1 MKKTDYSQLELFS
14 QKDAFRARPQS
25 RRPILAY
32 IWAWEKTILVIIAFV
47 ITCIGSFSLGVE
59 KGKSLSFLKTTSQI
73 EQAQSIKTKPIIMPV
88 KTNQQQNQATGSEIN
103 QKTTPQ
109 PVRQDSGIIGRQPI
123 KPSEQYTIQIA
134 SFQGRKF
141 ADKEAEILKKKGL
154 TPRISAKGGYSVI
167 YVGSFPNKETAKSS
181 VTQLKKHYKDCFL
194 RRL

>member
-14 QKDAFRARPQS
+14 QKDAFQARP
-25 RRPILAY
+25 RVKKPILSY
-32 IWAWEKTILVIIAFV
+32 IWAWEKTILLAIAFIIAS
-47 ITCIGSFSLGVE
+47 IGSFSLGVE
-59 KGKSLSFLKTTSQI
+59 KGKKIALLKITPQI

-88 KTNQQQNQATGSEIN
+88 KTNQQQNQAAGSEIN

-109 PVRQDSGIIGRQPI
+109 PVRQDNGIIGRQPI

-167 YVGSFPNKETAKSS
+167 YVGSFPNKETAKSLL
-181 VTQLKKHYKDCFL
+181 TKLKKRYKDCFL